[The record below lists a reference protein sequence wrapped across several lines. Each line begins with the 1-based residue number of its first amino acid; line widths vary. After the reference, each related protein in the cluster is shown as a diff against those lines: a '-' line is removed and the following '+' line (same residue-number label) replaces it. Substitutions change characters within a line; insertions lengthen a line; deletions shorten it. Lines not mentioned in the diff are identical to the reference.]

1 MDFHLK
7 KKKLFYTDT
16 ETRKIYKLTLQDDV
30 LNPTSTESHLPVND
44 FNNGNGMYL
53 YLLFFYMK
61 LFCLN
66 LTKNEI
72 ITSTFFVY
80 F

>member
-53 YLLFFYMK
+53 YLLFLYEIV
-61 LFCLN
+61 LF
-66 LTKNEI
+66 KSHENEI

>member
-1 MDFHLK
+1 MEASGLDFHLK

-53 YLLFFYMK
+53 YLLR
-61 LFCLN
+61 
-66 LTKNEI
+66 
-72 ITSTFFVY
+72 
-80 F
+80 